1 MGKFVMKDALDIIS
15 DSWKSGT
22 IKILLTERCQCLS
35 VELGDGQTSS
45 PASPFLA
52 GGDMAVGTVCDVT
65 WPSAR
70 HST

>member
-1 MGKFVMKDALDIIS
+1 MADGLTKALGPERHKRLAKAMGMSTWSETGDHQMR
-15 DSWKSGT
+15 SG
-22 IKILLTERCQCLS
+22 S
-35 VELGDGQTSS
+35 DGQTSS
-45 PASPFLA
+45 PASPFMA